1 MTAPATPLEKA
12 VEALRDD
19 LKYVN
24 ADHVEH
30 DAGSDAADVIR
41 SAEALLAALDADR
54 KPCEPGV
61 ICPTCVR
68 LDGAEKALRF
78 YANSEIYEET
88 QMRHGFIPACGP
100 PIVIEDGGEV
110 ARRYFA
116 RREKKGEPNAK

>member
-1 MTAPATPLEKA
+1 MTRPAAPLEKA

-54 KPCEPGV
+54 GE
-61 ICPTCVR
+61 
-68 LDGAEKALRF
+68 AEAALR
-78 YANSEIYEET
+78 EIAALGATAEYVGDDDEKSLVCD
-88 QMRHGFIPACGP
+88 ACACHIDKYP
-100 PIVIEDGGEV
+100 HDDNCAAER

-116 RREKKGEPNAK
+116 RREREKGGNRGI